1 MIRFKPQLDGNVI
14 QILAFAR
21 LPYRR
26 GDASETGPHAR

>member
-1 MIRFKPQLDGNVI
+1 MIRFKPQMDGNVI

-26 GDASETGPHAR
+26 GDASETGPLAR